1 MPGSPLNWCLLG
13 KEKVSWLLA
22 EEQEVVAASV
32 EGYCDIEDLYK
43 RNG

>member
-1 MPGSPLNWCLLG
+1 MSGSPLNLCLLR

-22 EEQEVVAASV
+22 EEPEVAAVPV
-32 EGYCDIEDLYK
+32 EDYCDIEDLYK